1 MSQAHVFEE
10 HAAVLAHWWA
20 LKAQGPLDVVYLDA
34 HLDLQ
39 FVNPQR
45 LARLR
50 ACTSASEVAELAKPH
65 PLCLDAQGAYG
76 IEDFLY
82 PAAQL
87 GLIGRLI
94 WVAPPHVDLSDL
106 GRALA
111 RLEQMEGVSPDELSS
126 FVRRPDGWIEG
137 RLLGL
142 PVLMGR
148 LEHLPDLSLPHP
160 WVLDIDVDYLVA
172 IPGDAVWLDPA
183 ELMHVLRALPGQPLS
198 VSISRSVSSGFT
210 PLRHRFVGDLL
221 AALWR
226 GDEAQASHLGRLLR
240 LDRAL
245 QPGQADTTIA
255 GCRAE
260 LADHPDCAATLYLLS
275 LALAQTPGARDEADA
290 CLAAAQARCEAYRPD
305 VLREL
310 CQIRARRLSCDLGQ
324 LLAWAR
330 RVQTLSGPLDR
341 QALAWAALGLLHA
354 AFRQLEP
361 AQACARQ
368 FHALIGHGHAELAVE
383 IARLCLALGQAD
395 QAQPWLMQALDQDE
409 TRVTALVYLAQIW
422 SQQGQG
428 AQAIAALRQAQALS
442 PAWIELSRLLGQA
455 LAAAGDPQAAQAQLA
470 HHQALHGQRTHW
482 AAAQARVR

>member
-1 MSQAHVFEE
+1 MSEVQVFEE

-20 LKAQGPLDVVYLDA
+20 LKAQGPLDVLYLDA

-50 ACTSASEVAELAKPH
+50 ACASASEVAEQAKPH

-111 RLEQMEGVSPDELSS
+111 RLEQMEGVSPEDLCA

-142 PVLMGR
+142 TLLIGR
-148 LEHLPDLSLPHP
+148 LEHLPGLPRVHP
-160 WVLDIDVDYLVA
+160 WVLDIDVDYFVA
-172 IPGDAVWLDPA
+172 IPGDAVWTDPA
-183 ELMHVLRALPGQPLS
+183 EVMRMLRAMPVEPLS

-210 PLRHRFVGDLL
+210 PLRHRFLGDLL
-221 AALWR
+221 AAWWQ
-226 GDEAQASHLGRLLR
+226 GDEAQTLHLSRLLA

-245 QPGQADTTIA
+245 QSGQADATVA

-260 LADHPDCAATLYLLS
+260 LTAHPDCAATQYLLS
-275 LALAQTPGARDEADA
+275 LALAKTPGATAEAA
-290 CLAAAQARCEAYRPD
+290 EWQAAAQ
-305 VLREL
+305 
-310 CQIRARRLSCDLGQ
+310 
-324 LLAWAR
+324 
-330 RVQTLSGPLDR
+330 
-341 QALAWAALGLLHA
+341 
-354 AFRQLEP
+354 
-361 AQACARQ
+361 
-368 FHALIGHGHAELAVE
+368 
-383 IARLCLALGQAD
+383 
-395 QAQPWLMQALDQDE
+395 
-409 TRVTALVYLAQIW
+409 
-422 SQQGQG
+422 
-428 AQAIAALRQAQALS
+428 
-442 PAWIELSRLLGQA
+442 
-455 LAAAGDPQAAQAQLA
+455 
-470 HHQALHGQRTHW
+470 
-482 AAAQARVR
+482 